1 MIKKTN
7 NKPCDLGDYLC
18 ALAVK
23 ELNAKDA
30 KDALRTLSIND

>member
-1 MIKKTN
+1 MIKKIT

-23 ELNAKDA
+23 ELNR
-30 KDALRTLSIND
+30 LEE